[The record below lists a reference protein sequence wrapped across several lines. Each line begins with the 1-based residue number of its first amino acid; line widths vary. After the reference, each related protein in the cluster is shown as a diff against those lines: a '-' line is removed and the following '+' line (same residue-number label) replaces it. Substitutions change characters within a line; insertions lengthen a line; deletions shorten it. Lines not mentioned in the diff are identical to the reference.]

1 LGAHGVHPDAGLTTP
16 NTAEAET
23 NGRLIDATRRVVVV
37 ADSSKLGVEALARI
51 MPLSRVDVF
60 VTDQNAP
67 KQVLREIELSGP
79 KVVVAEFT

>member
-37 ADSSKLGVEALARI
+37 ALARI